1 MYFNGHAL
9 TKKNPVLLNILD
21 EMVKNLWN
29 IKFWLI
35 SMYLFNNLSDD
46 MRTTN
51 SALTQIQLHTQSIM
65 DACFDLWPK
74 LGTFFNERGFYLK
87 EQHST
92 IIQTQIIYFL
102 KNEWGWVVTSRKT
115 SDSIYSKK

>member
-1 MYFNGHAL
+1 
-9 TKKNPVLLNILD
+9 
-21 EMVKNLWN
+21 MVKNLWN

-74 LGTFFNERGFYLK
+74 LGTFLMSVAF
-87 EQHST
+87 T
-92 IIQTQIIYFL
+92 W
-102 KNEWGWVVTSRKT
+102 KN
-115 SDSIYSKK
+115 SIVQLFRPR